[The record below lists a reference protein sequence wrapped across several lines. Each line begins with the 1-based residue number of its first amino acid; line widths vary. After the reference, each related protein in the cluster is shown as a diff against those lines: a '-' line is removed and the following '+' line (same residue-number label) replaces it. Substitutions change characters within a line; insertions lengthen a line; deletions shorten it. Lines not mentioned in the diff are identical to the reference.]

1 MNDGC
6 RITFLE
12 NSLTTEDISL
22 ACWKTASNWGVR
34 MVLGENSLAM
44 KDSRCGSGMKVARS
58 ASAIARK
65 WKSMQILRP
74 SPCPLPEG
82 EDKYSAT
89 SIFSHLL
96 MTTRIFVH
104 SKKS

>member
-1 MNDGC
+1 MSFPRHLIMNDGC

-12 NSLTTEDISL
+12 NSLRTEDFSL
-22 ACWKTASNWGVR
+22 RCSEDGQQLGVR
-34 MVLGENSLAM
+34 MVLGENSLPM
-44 KDSRCGSGMKVARS
+44 KDSRWGSGMKVARS

-65 WKSMQILRP
+65 WKSMQLLRP

-96 MTTRIFVH
+96 
-104 SKKS
+104 